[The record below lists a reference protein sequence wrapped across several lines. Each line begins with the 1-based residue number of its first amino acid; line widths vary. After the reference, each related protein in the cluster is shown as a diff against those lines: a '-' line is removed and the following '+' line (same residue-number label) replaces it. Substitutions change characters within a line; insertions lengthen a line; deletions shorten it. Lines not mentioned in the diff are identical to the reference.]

1 MNRRE
6 LIKNIALLS
15 GGLFIGSNFLLT
27 SCKNDN
33 AGTQILSEDLLK
45 LLAEVAETIIP
56 ETDTA
61 GAKTTKVAEFISK
74 VFTDIYTDEEQK
86 DFVNALNSI
95 NDKAKEKMGNDF
107 VALSAADK
115 TKVINEVKSP
125 ENKGFVSVYQIVLFG
140 YLTSEKGLQATTR
153 YTPVPGKYIGDV
165 PYKKGEKRYAG
176 LADHN

>member
-6 LIKNIALLS
+6 LIKNIALMS

-27 SCKNDN
+27 GCKNEN
-33 AGTQILSEDLLK
+33 AGMQILNEDLLK

-61 GAKTTKVAEFISK
+61 GAKTTKSAEFISK

-86 DFVNALNSI
+86 DFINALNSI
-95 NDKAKEKMGNDF
+95 NDKAKEKMSNDF

-115 TKVINEVKSP
+115 TKVINEVKDIK
-125 ENKGFVSVYQIVLFG
+125 NKGFVSVYQMVLFA
-140 YLTSEKGLQATTR
+140 YMTSEQGLQATSR

-165 PYKKGEKRYAG
+165 PYKKGEKRYVG
-176 LADHN
+176 LDG